1 MDLVYAR
8 CAAIDVH
15 KRTAVVSVGWLD
27 EQGQRQ
33 RTTRTYA
40 TMTAD
45 LLRLAQWLAA
55 EGVTHV
61 AMESTGVFWRP
72 IFNLLENQCV
82 VVLANAA
89 HVKAVPG
96 RKTDVRDSEWLL
108 ELLQHGLIRGSFIP
122 PAPVRE
128 LRELTRYRTSLIQER
143 TREVNRI
150 QKVLEDANIKLASV
164 ASDPLGPSGR
174 RMIEALLAD
183 QLDAPAI
190 ADLAKGALRRKRD
203 SLEQALE
210 GRLRSHHRVVL
221 RELLDHLDYLTRVIE
236 RLSVAI
242 QERTQPMAIAF
253 ELLCSIAGVQR
264 RAAEI
269 LLAEIGPDMSPFPS
283 ARHLS
288 SWAALCPGNHESG
301 GKRYSGRTRKGNRW
315 LRGVLLEVAWAA
327 TRVRGGYFGAQFR
340 RIAKRRGEKRAAI
353 AVAHSLLTVIYHV
366 LSTGTPYYEL
376 GALHFGQL
384 DPAKLARYHVRRLA
398 ELGYD
403 VQLGSQPAA

>member
-27 EQGQRQ
+27 DQAQRHKL
-33 RTTRTYA
+33 TRTFT
-40 TMTAD
+40 TMTPD
-45 LLRLAQWLAA
+45 LVHLAQWLADH
-55 EGVTHV
+55 GVTHV

-72 IFNLLENQCV
+72 IFNLLEGQCV

-108 ELLQHGLIRGSFIP
+108 ELLQHGLMRGSFIP
-122 PAPVRE
+122 SAPIRE
-128 LRELTRYRTSLIQER
+128 LRELTRYRTSLVQER

-174 RMIEALLAD
+174 RMIEALLAEEL
-183 QLDAPAI
+183 QPTAI
-190 ADLAKGALRRKRD
+190 ADLAKGALRRKRAA
-203 SLEQALE
+203 LEQALE
-210 GRLRSHHRVVL
+210 GRLRAHHRVLL
-221 RELLDHLDYLTRVIE
+221 RELLDHLDYLSRVIE
-236 RLSVAI
+236 RLGVEI
-242 QERTQPMAIAF
+242 QERTRPMAAAL
-253 ELLCSIAGVQR
+253 ELLCSIAGIQR

-283 ARHLS
+283 ARHLC

-301 GKRYSGRTRKGNRW
+301 GKQYSGRTRHGNRW

-340 RIAKRRGEKRAAI
+340 RIARRRGEKRAAI
-353 AVAHSLLTVIYHV
+353 AVAHSVLTVIYHV
-366 LSTGTPYYEL
+366 LRNSTPYQEL
-376 GALHFGQL
+376 GAAHFDQL
-384 DPAKLARYHVRRLA
+384 DPGKLARYHVRRLA
-398 ELGYD
+398 ELGFD
-403 VQLGSQPAA
+403 VQLEARPAA